1 MEKTETLKDSL
12 GSYVPAAYM
21 LPLRIGVG
29 WMWLDGGL
37 RKLVL
42 APQKVNPAS
51 ASFVLG
57 KFVTF
62 LPHSGPFEGFLK
74 FMLENPSLGS
84 PFLIVYSVL
93 ELVVGTLLIIGLFT
107 RLAGF
112 GGALMAASLAP
123 AFWLGST
130 CEDEWQIGSLLV
142 AGGVVLML
150 SAAGRRYG
158 LDSYLYRRFGD
169 RGVLNTKLL
178 RHIKLW

>member
-1 MEKTETLKDSL
+1 MQNTEILKESARA
-12 GSYVPAAYM
+12 YVPAAYL
-21 LPLRIGVG
+21 LPLRVGVG

-62 LPHSGPFEGFLK
+62 IPHSGPFEGFLK
-74 FMLENPSLGS
+74 YMLENPAIGS
-84 PFLIVYSVL
+84 PFLIAYSIL
-93 ELVVGTLLIIGLFT
+93 ELLVGTLLIIGLLT

-112 GGALMAASLAP
+112 GGSLMAASLAP

-158 LDSYLYRRFGD
+158 LDSYLYRKYGD
-169 RGVLNTKLL
+169 RGLANVWLL
-178 RHIKLW
+178 KYIKLW